1 MDMEV
6 CMGNKQMRVQD
17 AVHEEISRLSKAFG
31 VDKQTI
37 LNTSIAIMKQILET
51 GTETVEVIDSNGT
64 KRIIPVPLV
73 SRKKAGVTDDK

>member
-51 GTETVEVIDSNGT
+51 GTETVEVMDHGT
-64 KRIIPVPLV
+64 KKVIPVLLL
-73 SRKKAGVTDDK
+73 SKKKAGVSDVK